1 MNIVQ
6 INKFIEKI
14 VGCTELVHSFYT
26 DSVYECWNGSGDV
39 DYGSFVFCIKKTRM
53 RERTMIYDAIVYYG
67 DRLLDDKSNRDAI
80 WSDATNVIQ
89 SIIGAVNN
97 VEGEISIGY
106 PYEINLFEQKF
117 ADELAGAYANISIEV
132 EGVGECADLLYGYEN
147 TGDDIKLES
156 ITRTFTVNGTYDIV
170 TGDDYDAI
178 GDVKVIVDVIPTVE
192 DLFKQIG
199 YNNEESSGCI
209 RTISDDI
216 EYAKYIKD
224 VKWSDNRRFMDNEY
238 QNDVNLVYFPYVNTS
253 RVESMRRTF
262 QGCRNLYTIPLL
274 DTSNVENMQ
283 YTFENCE
290 NLSTIPQFNTRK
302 VNDMYS
308 IFSGCKNLSTIPL
321 LDTSNVTDMRAA
333 FNNCENLS
341 TIPLLDTSNVTDMQ
355 YIFSGCTSLT
365 SIPPLNTTKV
375 TNVGSMFYKCSS
387 LTTIPPL
394 DFSNVTNVGWLFN
407 SCSELMSLPDLNLS
421 KVTKFFDSSYIY
433 GWLYSCS
440 KLQSIGVLD
449 CDSVTD
455 IRYVL
460 GGTNNNL
467 THLGGF
473 RNLGKTSSLTGTNTN
488 YFMTYAP
495 NLTYQSIMNV
505 LNLLYD
511 RAANGLSNLT
521 LKLRSNHMALLSDE
535 DKLVAVNKGW
545 TLTT

>member
-14 VGCTELVHSFYT
+14 AGCTELVHSFYT

-170 TGDDYDAI
+170 PSEDYDAI

-253 RVESMRRTF
+253 RVESMDYTF
-262 QGCRNLYTIPLL
+262 SGCRNLYTIPLL
-274 DTSNVENMQ
+274 DTSNVTAM
-283 YTFENCE
+283 YDSFMFCE
-290 NLSTIPQFNTRK
+290 S
-302 VNDMYS
+302 
-308 IFSGCKNLSTIPL
+308 LSTIPL
-321 LDTSNVTDMRAA
+321 LDTSNVTDMR
-333 FNNCENLS
+333 S
-341 TIPLLDTSNVTDMQ
+341 
-355 YIFSGCTSLT
+355 IFSECTSLT

-375 TNVGSMFYKCSS
+375 TDVESMFYKCSS

-394 DFSNVTNVGWLFN
+394 DFSNVTSVDWLFT

-421 KVTKFFDSSYIY
+421 KVTKFFYSSYIN
-433 GWLYSCS
+433 GWLHNCS

-521 LKLRSNHMALLSDE
+521 LKLHSNHMALLSDE
-535 DKLVAVNKGW
+535 DKLVAINKGW
-545 TLTT
+545 TLTS

>member
-14 VGCTELVHSFYT
+14 AGCTELVHSFYT
-26 DSVYECWNGSGDV
+26 DSVYECWNGSSDV

-67 DRLLDDKSNRDAI
+67 DRLLEDKSNRDAI

-147 TGDDIKLES
+147 VGGDIKLES
-156 ITRTFTVNGTYDIV
+156 ITKTFTVNGEYTIV
-170 TGDDYDAI
+170 AGDDYDAI
-178 GDVKVIVDVIPTVE
+178 SDVKIIVDTVPTVE

-224 VKWSDNRRFMDNEY
+224 VKWSDNRRYMDSEY

-253 RVESMRRTF
+253 RVESMRYTF

-274 DTSNVENMQ
+274 DTSNVKNMQ

-290 NLSTIPQFNTRK
+290 NLSTIPQFNTSK
-302 VNDMYS
+302 VNSMYS

-333 FNNCENLS
+333 FENCENLS
-341 TIPLLDTSNVTDMQ
+341 TIPLLDTSNVENMQ
-355 YIFSGCTSLT
+355 YTFSECTSLT

-375 TNVGSMFYKCSS
+375 TNVGNMFYKCSS

-394 DFSNVTNVGWLFN
+394 DFSNVTSIGWLFN
-407 SCSELMSLPDLNLS
+407 SCSELISLPDLNLS
-421 KVTKFFDSSYIY
+421 KVTKFFDSSYVY

-440 KLQSIGVLD
+440 KLQSIGVID

-521 LKLRSNHMALLSDE
+521 LKLHSNHMALLSDE

>member
-14 VGCTELVHSFYT
+14 AGCTELVHSFYT

-156 ITRTFTVNGTYDIV
+156 ITRTFTVNGVYDIV
-170 TGDDYDAI
+170 PSEDYDAI

-253 RVESMRRTF
+253 RVESMRNTF
-262 QGCRNLYTIPLL
+262 LGCRNLYTIPLL
-274 DTSNVENMQ
+274 DTSNVTDMRNA
-283 YTFENCE
+283 FKDCE
-290 NLSTIPQFNTRK
+290 NLSTIPQFNTSK
-302 VNDMYS
+302 VNSMYY

-321 LDTSNVTDMRAA
+321 LDTSNVTDMYAA
-333 FNNCENLS
+333 FMNCENLS
-341 TIPLLDTSNVTDMQ
+341 TIPLLDTSNVENMES
-355 YIFSGCTSLT
+355 IFSGCTSLT

-375 TNVGSMFYKCSS
+375 TDVESMFYKCSS

-394 DFSNVTNVGWLFN
+394 DFSNVTSVGWLFA

-421 KVTKFFDSSYIY
+421 KVTKFIY
-433 GWLYSCS
+433 STYTNGWLYNCS

-460 GGTNNNL
+460 GATNNNL

-521 LKLRSNHMALLSDE
+521 LKLHANHMALLSDE
-535 DKLVAVNKGW
+535 DKLVAINKGW
-545 TLTT
+545 TLTS